1 MENLFEKRMSE
12 KRRIKQIYKIKMEES
27 IDNIGRLSSN
37 SKQNGYENYEISKD
51 LISPIVRYY
60 RNYWIKNMSLILL
73 GLTFFIFILSFYSP
87 YATLILTGAF
97 CLIYTFNEDFFMMKY
112 FKILDIS
119 NFEIY
124 DIRDVIFAKK
134 YKFINN
140 VILWITVSIISFVT
154 NIFSP
159 LLPNVFLSWD
169 FDFSFLN
176 FVGNEFMPGN
186 EIYAYVNVFLM
197 LLILFLRRKNFI

>member
-1 MENLFEKRMSE
+1 MENVLEKMSE
-12 KRRIKQIYKIKMEES
+12 KRKIKQMYKSKMEES

-51 LISPIVRYY
+51 LISPIVRFYN
-60 RNYWIKNMSLILL
+60 NYWVKDMSLILL
-73 GLTFFIFILSFYSP
+73 GLTFFIFIFSFYSG
-87 YATLILTGAF
+87 YATLLLTGAF
-97 CLIYTFNEDFFMMKY
+97 CLIYVYNEDFFMMKY

-134 YKFINN
+134 YKLINN
-140 VILWITVSIISFVT
+140 VILGVTVSIVSFVM

-159 LLPNVFLSWD
+159 LLPNVFLSRD
-169 FDFSFLN
+169 FNFNFLN
-176 FVGNEFMPGN
+176 SFGNEFMPGN

-197 LLILFLRRKNFI
+197 LLILFLRRKKFI

>member
-1 MENLFEKRMSE
+1 MENVLEKMSE
-12 KRRIKQIYKIKMEES
+12 KRKIKQIYKIKMEES

-51 LISPIVRYY
+51 LIPPIVRFYN
-60 RNYWIKNMSLILL
+60 NYWLKDMSLILL
-73 GLTFFIFILSFYSP
+73 SFTFLIFILSFYSG
-87 YATLILTGAF
+87 YATVVLTGAF
-97 CLIYTFNEDFFMMKY
+97 CLIYVYNEDFFMMKY
-112 FKILDIS
+112 FKILDIP

-134 YKFINN
+134 YKLINN
-140 VILWITVSIISFVT
+140 VILGVTVSIVSFVT

-159 LLPNVFLSWD
+159 LLPNVFLSRD
-169 FDFSFLN
+169 FDFNFLN
-176 FVGNEFMPGN
+176 FFGNEFMPGN

-197 LLILFLRRKNFI
+197 LLILFLRRKKFI

>member
-1 MENLFEKRMSE
+1 MENISEKMSE
-12 KRRIKQIYKIKMEES
+12 KRKIKQIYKIKMEES

-60 RNYWIKNMSLILL
+60 RNYWIKDMSLILL
-73 GLTFFIFILSFYSP
+73 GLTFFIFISSFYTV
-87 YATLILTGAF
+87 YATLVLTGAF
-97 CLIYTFNEDFFMMKY
+97 CLMYAYNEDFFMMKY

-124 DIRDVIFAKK
+124 DIRDVIFLKK
-134 YKFINN
+134 YKLINN

-159 LLPNVFLSWD
+159 LLPNVFLNWD

-176 FVGNEFMPGN
+176 FLGNEFIRSN

-197 LLILFLRRKNFI
+197 LLILFLRRKKFI